1 MSELLGFLKAQKSS
15 RGARMVL
22 NTLDNKDLEN
32 GDGRGDDEKA
42 SCSYIKTING
52 MKVNDHE
59 TCYDTS
65 DSGSAGLIEHNTLEN
80 ESNEFLEQ
88 SDCSVRDPDYEPS
101 SSSKNGN
108 SDQENYDLA
117 DERNITE
124 LDIEVLER
132 KERTRWRRSNPS
144 GWKKNKV
151 KKMKIEQRQP
161 KQVNCSRCRFT
172 CSKKISEETR
182 RRICTV
188 FWNCDFKRQKDF
200 ILNYVESTPP
210 VRRRIRNENG
220 TVRKD
225 AKKYFLED
233 QSIKYRV
240 CKLFFLKTLS
250 ISSDVIEYAFAHK
263 GDGGIFQG
271 EDKRGRKA
279 PSNKHVRKMCK

>member
-80 ESNEFLEQ
+80 ESNEFLEE

-108 SDQENYDLA
+108 SDQENIWLTNVILQNSILRYLRGKKEPDG
-117 DERNITE
+117 E
-124 LDIEVLER
+124 EV
-132 KERTRWRRSNPS
+132 T
-144 GWKKNKV
+144 
-151 KKMKIEQRQP
+151 
-161 KQVNCSRCRFT
+161 QV
-172 CSKKISEETR
+172 
-182 RRICTV
+182 
-188 FWNCDFKRQKDF
+188 
-200 ILNYVESTPP
+200 
-210 VRRRIRNENG
+210 G
-220 TVRKD
+220 
-225 AKKYFLED
+225 
-233 QSIKYRV
+233 
-240 CKLFFLKTLS
+240 
-250 ISSDVIEYAFAHK
+250 
-263 GDGGIFQG
+263 
-271 EDKRGRKA
+271 GRKI
-279 PSNKHVRKMCK
+279 K

>member
-22 NTLDNKDLEN
+22 STLDNKDLEN
-32 GDGRGDDEKA
+32 GDGRCDDEKA

-80 ESNEFLEQ
+80 ESNEFLE

-220 TVRKD
+220 TVRRD

-240 CKLFFLKTLS
+240 CKLFFLKSMHLH
-250 ISSDVIEYAFAHK
+250 IKVMEEYS
-263 GDGGIFQG
+263 
-271 EDKRGRKA
+271 KA
-279 PSNKHVRKMCK
+279 KIHVVERRQVTKHVRKMCK